1 MKKILTLGIL
11 SLMIFGIILIGGC
24 VEKDIEHI
32 PESELR
38 ELCEKESWPP
48 TCSMVPDPKG
58 RELCEKCEELE
69 AGEEKTG
76 TIEPPEVTQLT
87 SLEYAI
93 DPDWSSEG
101 NKIVFCLV
109 EGETKS
115 LYLINADGS
124 GLTEIGSG
132 FDPSWSPVEDKIA
145 YELNKQIYIMN
156 SKGRDITQLTTE
168 HSNGQPAWNPDG
180 TKIAYAHYGDEKPS
194 IWVMNA
200 DGSRKTQLT
209 TPTDGECTFPSFS
222 YDGSKIVYTRGYI
235 WNPLSE
241 KLPKSPNEIWIMD
254 SDGSN
259 KHQIYA
265 PSDTYQWIFQRAWNK
280 NNEILFGTS
289 SLQERKIPEIGI
301 INSDGSNLRYILSPP
316 KNSLGIPECI
326 YLDPVWDNYGTKIA
340 VTKQMID
347 GPTNIGTVSWKE

>member
-1 MKKILTLGIL
+1 MEETVKEELQPVAEPEQIE
-11 SLMIFGIILIGGC
+11 
-24 VEKDIEHI
+24 EKEDIEHI
-32 PESELR
+32 PESELQ
-38 ELCEKESWPP
+38 EIS
-48 TCSMVPDPKG
+48 
-58 RELCEKCEELE
+58 
-69 AGEEKTG
+69 
-76 TIEPPEVTQLT
+76 IEPPKVTQLT

-101 NKIVFCLV
+101 KRIVFCLV
-109 EGETKS
+109 EGETKK

-124 GLTEIGSG
+124 GLTEIGPG

-145 YELNKQIYIMN
+145 YELDKQIYIMN
-156 SKGRDITQLTTE
+156 SKGGDIIQLTTE

-194 IWVMNA
+194 IWMMNA
-200 DGSRKTQLT
+200 DGSGKTQLT
-209 TPTDGECTFPSFS
+209 TSADGECTFPSLS
-222 YDGSKIVYTRGYI
+222 YDGSKIVYIKGYV
-235 WNPLSE
+235 WNSLSE
-241 KLPKSPNEIWIMD
+241 KLPKSPNEIWVMN

-289 SLQERKIPEIGI
+289 PLQERKIPEIRI

-326 YLDPVWDNYGTKIA
+326 YLDPVWDNSWTKIA
-340 VTKQMID
+340 VTKQMIN